1 MIQIKAK
8 DQNLEDL
15 AQRYVEMED
24 KLEQE
29 KDEFGKL
36 EIRLQ
41 EKSHKYE
48 QSLLKASSLEK

>member
-1 MIQIKAK
+1 
-8 DQNLEDL
+8 
-15 AQRYVEMED
+15 MED